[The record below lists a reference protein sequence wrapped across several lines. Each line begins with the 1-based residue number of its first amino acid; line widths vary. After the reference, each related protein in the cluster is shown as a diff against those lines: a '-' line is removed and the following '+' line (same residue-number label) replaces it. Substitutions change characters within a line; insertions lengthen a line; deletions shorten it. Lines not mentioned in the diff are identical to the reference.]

1 MEALIPR
8 FRIRLLIKIRQDP
21 LLSNSLNCVVSA
33 SWSKNT
39 LRSQCY
45 SRSANSILEHGFSSL
60 LTSDATFLSK
70 SIQKFNLLFFLREC
84 YVRTSCEDYD
94 LGQDNLDKIY
104 VHLTNNA
111 IQKFS
116 DNYGKFEDGN
126 QISLQ
131 ELAVRSV
138 TNNNFLYRIILLH
151 KRPAEV

>member
-1 MEALIPR
+1 MFIY
-8 FRIRLLIKIRQDP
+8 D
-21 LLSNSLNCVVSA
+21 
-33 SWSKNT
+33 
-39 LRSQCY
+39 
-45 SRSANSILEHGFSSL
+45 
-60 LTSDATFLSK
+60 
-70 SIQKFNLLFFLREC
+70 REC

-131 ELAVRSV
+131 ELSV
-138 TNNNFLYRIILLH
+138 ITIFQSYTFILG
-151 KRPAEV
+151 

>member
-1 MEALIPR
+1 MLFKKR
-8 FRIRLLIKIRQDP
+8 KFDIRVWV
-21 LLSNSLNCVVSA
+21 LLSFDF
-33 SWSKNT
+33 
-39 LRSQCY
+39 RCY
-45 SRSANSILEHGFSSL
+45 
-60 LTSDATFLSK
+60 
-70 SIQKFNLLFFLREC
+70 LFREC

-131 ELAVRSV
+131 ELSDNLA
-138 TNNNFLYRIILLH
+138 T
-151 KRPAEV
+151 